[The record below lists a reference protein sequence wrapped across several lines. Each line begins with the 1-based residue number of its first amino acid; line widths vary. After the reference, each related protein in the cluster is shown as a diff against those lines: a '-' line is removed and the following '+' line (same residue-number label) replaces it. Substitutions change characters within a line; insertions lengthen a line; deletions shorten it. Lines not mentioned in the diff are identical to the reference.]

1 MQIVRK
7 ISLSG
12 SLLLAVLVI
21 ATMWVGL
28 TAAAASPAK
37 FSTFPAVRAV
47 DASRFTNSNTDLL
60 LRLKRSGRLAPT
72 VHVLASLPPTTIIQF
87 PLVPSSI
94 KTSLSPGDWPCDN
107 RAW

>member
-12 SLLLAVLVI
+12 SLLLALLLI

-37 FSTFPAVRAV
+37 FNTFPTVRAV
-47 DASRFTNSNTDLL
+47 DASRFTNSNADLL
-60 LRLKRSGRLAPT
+60 
-72 VHVLASLPPTTIIQF
+72 HPPDTLWSTCTDSACAHFAATDHHHPI
-87 PLVPSSI
+87 SACA
-94 KTSLSPGDWPCDN
+94 K
-107 RAW
+107 

>member
-12 SLLLAVLVI
+12 SLLLALLVI

-37 FSTFPAVRAV
+37 FNTFPTVRA
-47 DASRFTNSNTDLL
+47 DQCKSLYTFKCRSSASSGTLWSTCTD
-60 LRLKRSGRLAPT
+60 SAC
-72 VHVLASLPPTTIIQF
+72 AQF
-87 PLVPSSI
+87 AATDHHHPISAGA
-94 KTSLSPGDWPCDN
+94 K
-107 RAW
+107 